1 MIKFILKIFVILFF
15 FNVVTFAEIVNN
27 IKISGN
33 ERISNETIILFS
45 DIPENKII
53 DELTLNRILKDLYKT
68 GFFKDVE
75 LVLKDNILSIFV
87 DENPIIQTVFIEGVK
102 AKKIKNPIKENLL
115 LKDRSSF
122 NLNSV
127 TKDEEFILS
136 YLKSIG
142 YYFSNI
148 KTTVETLN
156 NNKVNLKYLI
166 ELGDKSK
173 IKRIS
178 FIGNKIYKD
187 NKLRN
192 IIISE
197 EYKPWKFI
205 SSKKYLN
212 EDQIDFDKR
221 LLLNFYKNKGYYNA
235 VIESSFAKYIQ
246 DNNFELIYNINSGK
260 KFFFKDIKLTLPE
273 DFDRKNFNSL
283 ENLFL
288 KINEKPYSINTITK
302 ILKEIDK
309 ITLKKQYE
317 FITSTVKEKIIDN
330 TISLNF
336 FIEETD
342 KYYVERINILG
353 NDITREAVIRDNF
366 IIDEGDAF
374 NELLHARSINNLK
387 SLNFFESV
395 ETEVIDGSDD
405 ALKIINISLKEKPT
419 GEITAGAGVGT
430 NGATLG
436 FKISENNFLGKGI
449 KFSNSLELSTES
461 IKGLISIENPN
472 YKGSDKSV
480 YGTLESSET
489 DRLTNFG
496 YKSTKTGFSIGS
508 GSEFYEDLF
517 LKTGISSYYESLK
530 TTTTASANMK
540 KQKGSY
546 FDTYFNYTLDLDKR
560 NQKFK
565 TSEGYR
571 SSFTQKVPI
580 VSKNNTLI
588 NYYDFKIYR
597 DWLNQNLFTFGFY
610 ASASNSLTGKNVK
623 LSERL
628 FIPNNKLRGFENGK
642 VGPRDGNDYVGGNY
656 AMSLN
661 LSTSLP
667 QVLPNSQTTDFSLF
681 YDAANVWGVDYSSSL
696 NDSSK
701 IRSSIGISVNWFTP
715 IGPLNFTLS
724 EALTQDTNDVT
735 ETFRFNLGTTF

>member
-1 MIKFILKIFVILFF
+1 MIKFILKIFVLLFF
-15 FNVVTFAEIVNN
+15 FNVVTFAEIVKN

-53 DELTLNRILKDLYKT
+53 DEFTINRILKDLYNT
-68 GFFKDVE
+68 GFFKDVVV
-75 LVLKDNILSIFV
+75 VLKDNMLSISV
-87 DENPIIQTVFIEGVK
+87 EENPIIQTVFIEGVK

-273 DFDRKNFNSL
+273 DFDKKNFNSL

-353 NDITREAVIRDNF
+353 NDITREEVIRDNF

-405 ALKIINISLKEKPT
+405 ALKIINISLKD
-419 GEITAGAGVGT
+419 GVLDPEGQAIQT
-430 NGATLG
+430 SLSNLG
-436 FKISENNFLGKGI
+436 FNNFENVRIGKQI
-449 KFSNSLELSTES
+449 ILNIDKLDKSDVFQAADQMCQKILTNTV
-461 IKGLISIENPN
+461 IEN
-472 YKGSDKSV
+472 YKIEI
-480 YGTLESSET
+480 LE
-489 DRLTNFG
+489 DN
-496 YKSTKTGFSIGS
+496 
-508 GSEFYEDLF
+508 
-517 LKTGISSYYESLK
+517 
-530 TTTTASANMK
+530 
-540 KQKGSY
+540 
-546 FDTYFNYTLDLDKR
+546 
-560 NQKFK
+560 
-565 TSEGYR
+565 
-571 SSFTQKVPI
+571 
-580 VSKNNTLI
+580 
-588 NYYDFKIYR
+588 
-597 DWLNQNLFTFGFY
+597 
-610 ASASNSLTGKNVK
+610 
-623 LSERL
+623 
-628 FIPNNKLRGFENGK
+628 
-642 VGPRDGNDYVGGNY
+642 
-656 AMSLN
+656 
-661 LSTSLP
+661 
-667 QVLPNSQTTDFSLF
+667 
-681 YDAANVWGVDYSSSL
+681 
-696 NDSSK
+696 
-701 IRSSIGISVNWFTP
+701 
-715 IGPLNFTLS
+715 
-724 EALTQDTNDVT
+724 
-735 ETFRFNLGTTF
+735 

>member
-273 DFDRKNFNSL
+273 DFDKKNFNSL

-353 NDITREAVIRDNF
+353 NDITREEVIRDNF

-419 GEITAGAGVGT
+419 GEITAGAGIGT

-436 FKISENNFLGKGI
+436 FKVSENNFLGKGI
-449 KFSNSLELSTES
+449 KFTNSLELSTES
-461 IKGLISIENPN
+461 IKGLLSVENPN
-472 YKGSDKSV
+472 YKGSDKSI
-480 YGTLESSET
+480 YATLESSET

-508 GSEFYEDLF
+508 GSEYYEDLF

-642 VGPRDGNDYVGGNY
+642 VGPRDGKDYVGGNY
-656 AMSLN
+656 VMSLN

>member
-1 MIKFILKIFVILFF
+1 MIKFILKIFVLLFF
-15 FNVVTFAEIVNN
+15 FNVVTFAEIVKN

-75 LVLKDNILSIFV
+75 VVLKDNILSIFV

-353 NDITREAVIRDNF
+353 NDITREEVIRDNF

-419 GEITAGAGVGT
+419 GEITAGAGIGT

-436 FKISENNFLGKGI
+436 FKVSENNFLGKGI
-449 KFSNSLELSTES
+449 KFTNSLELSTES
-461 IKGLISIENPN
+461 IKGLLSVENPN
-472 YKGSDKSV
+472 YKGSDKSI
-480 YGTLESSET
+480 YATLESSET

-508 GSEFYEDLF
+508 GSEYYEDLF

-642 VGPRDGNDYVGGNY
+642 VGPRDGKDYVGGNY
-656 AMSLN
+656 VMSLN

>member
-1 MIKFILKIFVILFF
+1 MIKFILKIFVLLFF
-15 FNVVTFAEIVNN
+15 FNELTFAEVIKN
-27 IKISGN
+27 IKINGN

-45 DIPENKII
+45 DIPEDKIVNEIVINKI
-53 DELTLNRILKDLYKT
+53 LKNLYNT
-68 GFFKDVE
+68 GFFKDVVV
-75 LVLKDNILSIFV
+75 VLKDKNLLISV
-87 DENPIIQTVFIEGVK
+87 DENPIIQTVFIEGIK
-102 AKKIKNPIKENLL
+102 AKKIKDPIKENLL

-122 NLNSV
+122 NLYSV
-127 TKDEEFILS
+127 TKDEEFILNF
-136 YLKSIG
+136 LKSIG
-142 YYFSNI
+142 YYFSNVE
-148 KTTVETLN
+148 TTVETLN
-156 NNKVNLKYLI
+156 DNKVNLKYFI
-166 ELGDKSK
+166 KLGDKSK

-192 IIISE
+192 IVVSE
-197 EYKPWKFI
+197 EYKPWKWL
-205 SSKKYLN
+205 SSKKHLN
-212 EDQIDFDKR
+212 EDQINFDKR

-235 VIESSFAKYIQ
+235 KIETSFAKYIQ
-246 DNNFELIYNINSGK
+246 DNNFELIYNINAGK
-260 KFFFKDIKLTLPE
+260 KFYFKDLKLILPE
-273 DFDRKNFNSL
+273 DFDRENFSNL
-283 ENLFL
+283 ENLFS
-288 KINEKPYSINTITK
+288 KINDKPYSINTITK

-317 FITSTVKEKIIDN
+317 FITSTVKERIIDN

-336 FIEETD
+336 FIEETE

-353 NDITREAVIRDNF
+353 NDITRENVIRDNF

-449 KFSNSLELSTES
+449 KFTNSLELSTES
-461 IKGLISIENPN
+461 IKGQLSVENPN
-472 YKGSDKSV
+472 YNGSDKSL
-480 YGTLESSET
+480 YGILESSET

-508 GSEFYEDLF
+508 GSEYYEDLF

-530 TTTTASANMK
+530 TTSTASANMK

-546 FDTYFNYTLDLDKR
+546 FDTYFNYTIDLDKR

-580 VSKNNTLI
+580 ISKNNTLI

-642 VGPRDGNDYVGGNY
+642 VGPQDGKDYVGGNY
-656 AMSLN
+656 VMSLN
-661 LSTSLP
+661 LSTTLP

-696 NDSSK
+696 KDSSK

-724 EALTQDTNDVT
+724 EALTKDTNDVT

>member
-1 MIKFILKIFVILFF
+1 MIKFILKIFVLLFF
-15 FNVVTFAEIVNN
+15 FNVVTFAEIVKN

-75 LVLKDNILSIFV
+75 VVLKDNILSIFV

-273 DFDRKNFNSL
+273 DFDKKNFNSL

-353 NDITREAVIRDNF
+353 NDITREEVIRDNF

-508 GSEFYEDLF
+508 GSEYYEDLF

-642 VGPRDGNDYVGGNY
+642 VGPRDGKDYVGGNY
-656 AMSLN
+656 VMSLN

>member
-1 MIKFILKIFVILFF
+1 MIKFILKIFVLLFF
-15 FNVVTFAEIVNN
+15 FNVVTFAEIVKN

-75 LVLKDNILSIFV
+75 VVLKDNILSIFV

-273 DFDRKNFNSL
+273 DFDKKNFNSL

-353 NDITREAVIRDNF
+353 NDITREEVIRDNF

-419 GEITAGAGVGT
+419 GEITAGAGIGT

-436 FKISENNFLGKGI
+436 FKVSENNFLGKGI
-449 KFSNSLELSTES
+449 KFTNSLELSTES
-461 IKGLISIENPN
+461 IKGLLSVENPN
-472 YKGSDKSV
+472 YKGSDKSI
-480 YGTLESSET
+480 YATLESSET

-508 GSEFYEDLF
+508 GSEYYEDLF

-642 VGPRDGNDYVGGNY
+642 VGPRDGKDYVGGNY
-656 AMSLN
+656 VMSLN

>member
-1 MIKFILKIFVILFF
+1 MIKFILKIFVLLFF
-15 FNVVTFAEIVNN
+15 FNVVTFAEIVKN

-122 NLNSV
+122 NLYSV

-353 NDITREAVIRDNF
+353 NDITREEVIRDNF

-419 GEITAGAGVGT
+419 GEITAGAGIGT

-436 FKISENNFLGKGI
+436 FKVSENNFLGKGI
-449 KFSNSLELSTES
+449 KFTNSLELSTES
-461 IKGLISIENPN
+461 IKGLLSVENPN
-472 YKGSDKSV
+472 YKGSDKSI
-480 YGTLESSET
+480 YATLESSET

-508 GSEFYEDLF
+508 GSEYYEDLF

-724 EALTQDTNDVT
+724 EALTQDTNDIT

>member
-1 MIKFILKIFVILFF
+1 MIKFILKIFVLLFF
-15 FNVVTFAEIVNN
+15 FNVVTFAEIVKN

-273 DFDRKNFNSL
+273 DFDKKNFNSL

-353 NDITREAVIRDNF
+353 NDITREEVIRDNF

-508 GSEFYEDLF
+508 GSEYYEDLF

-642 VGPRDGNDYVGGNY
+642 VGPRDGKDYVGGNY
-656 AMSLN
+656 VMSLN